1 MKFIKT
7 SPAPMKE
14 PIPSRP
20 LQSQSRIA
28 GGERFLDLI
37 PPMGWS
43 LGRRRGVGGQYRERM
58 RFGGAAFVHIGFDL
72 LRH

>member
-1 MKFIKT
+1 MKLIKT

-28 GGERFLDLI
+28 GGERFLDSI

-43 LGRRRGVGGQYRERM
+43 LGRRRGVGGQK
-58 RFGGAAFVHIGFDL
+58 FGEEEEVGSVGFCPVGFVVN
-72 LRH
+72 